1 MKGLA
6 MKFNFDH
13 VWKILSTSKPDVYYI
28 IVLCFFL
35 ALMMFS
41 CRKKSQ
47 PKPPLGPPPPDLSDC
62 SHIELRYSPSKF
74 EYYVSKNKHL
84 ISPEEV
90 NDVESLVPT
99 VIDDPEII
107 KALAHDVNQG
117 TFSQYYKG
125 NPGINNFIN
134 IIGYRNGEFKTAFV
148 KTYRHILT
156 GTKEYSYENDVW
168 PSLEKLNPQA
178 LTSKL
183 KPLRLRNECGSN
195 MKRLWSFIIEDPLTQ
210 KKQYPDP
217 SKWCD
222 VLLKRYPPGGKE
234 QFKCPSAGEG
244 KCHYAM
250 NPNCKVD
257 SPADTVL
264 LFETKD
270 GWNQHGGPE
279 LFTFDNHDPK
289 GGCVLLND
297 GTVKFIRTKE
307 ELQQLRWK

>member
-1 MKGLA
+1 MKLYY
-6 MKFNFDH
+6 DH
-13 VWKILSTSKPDVYYI
+13 LLKILLAWKPAAYYI
-28 IVLCFFL
+28 VVLCIFSVL
-35 ALMMFS
+35 IMPS
-41 CRKKSQ
+41 CRKQSQ
-47 PKPPLGPPPPDLSDC
+47 TKPPHGPPPPDLSDC
-62 SHIELRYSPSKF
+62 THIELRYSPSKF

-84 ISPEEV
+84 INPEEV

-117 TFSQYYKG
+117 IFLGYSG
-125 NPGINNFIN
+125 EGRPGFIHFIN
-134 IIGYRNGEFKTAFV
+134 IIGYRNGEFVTAFV
-148 KTYRHILT
+148 KTYKNINT
-156 GTKEYSYENDVW
+156 GTKQYTYENDVW
-168 PSLEKLNPQA
+168 PSLEKLKPQA
-178 LTSKL
+178 LTSKI
-183 KPLRLRNECGSN
+183 KPLRLRNKCRSK
-195 MKRLWSFIIEDPLTQ
+195 MKLLDSFIIEDPLTQ

-222 VLLKRYPPGGKE
+222 VILRRYPPGGTE

-250 NPNCKVD
+250 NPNCKYD
-257 SPADTVL
+257 SVSDMVL
-264 LFETKD
+264 IFETKS

-297 GTVKFIRTKE
+297 GKVKFIRTTE

>member
-1 MKGLA
+1 MKQRYVLER
-6 MKFNFDH
+6 K
-13 VWKILSTSKPDVYYI
+13 STPNYI
-28 IVLCFFL
+28 IALFVLL
-35 ALMMFS
+35 TLIVPS
-41 CRKKSQ
+41 CREQSQ
-47 PKPPLGPPPPDLSDC
+47 PKLPLGPPPPDLSDC
-62 SHIELRYSPSKF
+62 THIELRYSPSKF
-74 EYYVSKNKHL
+74 GYYISKNKYL

-90 NDVESLVPT
+90 NDVESLIPT

-117 TFSQYYKG
+117 TFINYSGQG
-125 NPGINNFIN
+125 RPGFIHFIN
-134 IIGYRNGEFKTAFV
+134 IIGYRNGEFVTAFV
-148 KTYRHILT
+148 KTHKHVRI
-156 GTKEYSYENDVW
+156 GTKNYIYENEVW
-168 PSLEKLNPQA
+168 PSLEKLKSQD
-178 LTSKL
+178 LEYKL
-183 KPLRLRNECGSN
+183 EPLRLRNKCGS
-195 MKRLWSFIIEDPLTQ
+195 KIKLLKSTIIEDPLTQ
-210 KKQYPDP
+210 KRQYPEP

-222 VLLKRYPPGGKE
+222 ILLKRYPPGRTE

-250 NPNCKVD
+250 NPNCTSD
-257 SPADTVL
+257 SPPDTVL
-264 LFETKD
+264 LFETKA